1 MNEYSHITHSWI
13 TRVIFGI
20 TVCVFG
26 IALDSIYVQIDWQPM
41 TLLLLI
47 TGMIASEEIRGGSYK
62 TLGFTF
68 DSYMLKESLFG
79 LLMGIV
85 PSILLISLF
94 AMNTWI
100 ELEWN
105 AQFEISAML
114 PIISLAIIEEMIF
127 RGIIFQALV
136 ERFGM
141 IKVSLISAMLFSM
154 AHLANPNFDSISML
168 NTFLASLVFS
178 YAWFHTRGLW
188 LPILLH
194 ISWNLMLY
202 LMGLTLSGMSLQNAL
217 FSTTLSLDIPMP
229 WLHSEYGVEGTVFCM
244 LTLILFFPI
253 IHMLPQSPYRMADF
267 FRLNYAI
274 PSASHEG
281 DIYED

>member
-1 MNEYSHITHSWI
+1 MNEYTHITQSWI
-13 TRVIFGI
+13 TRVL
-20 TVCVFG
+20 FG
-26 IALDSIYVQIDWQPM
+26 IAVCVIGIVLDVTFLYSNWQPM
-41 TLLLLI
+41 TLIMLFA
-47 TGMIASEEIRGGSYK
+47 GMIASEEIRGGSYK
-62 TLGFTF
+62 TLGFSF

-79 LLMGIV
+79 LLMGIM
-85 PSILLISLF
+85 PIILLISLF
-94 AMNTWI
+94 SMNAWI
-100 ELEWN
+100 AFEWN
-105 AQFEISAML
+105 EQFEIIALL
-114 PIISLAIIEEMIF
+114 PIISFAIIEEMIF

-141 IKVSLISAMLFSM
+141 IKVSLISATIFSM
-154 AHLANPNFDSISML
+154 AHLANPNYDSISML

-194 ISWNLMLY
+194 STWNLMLY
-202 LMGLTLSGMSLQNAL
+202 LMGLTLSGMNLHNAL
-217 FSTTLSLDIPMP
+217 FTTMLSPDIPMP
-229 WLHSEYGVEGTVFCM
+229 WLHSEYGVEGTIFCM
-244 LTLILFFPI
+244 LALLLFFPI
-253 IHMLPQSPYRMADF
+253 IHMLPQSPYRMAMH